1 MGSILKIFTLKNFW
15 YFFSENFLYFLK
27 RTLSLYS
34 SKWNPALFSPSSKNK
49 KIWQEKISYASG
61 NGDPQK
67 LLVLCKKK
75 TVLKFPEVT
84 FRARKMKKPTLKKL
98 LIVQE
103 IKLFNPKLKKL
114 LFFLKERFRLFHS
127 WILLFFFGWF
137 YCGFILHRF
146 VRCFYLPLILLL
158 FFECFHVTNFLYR
171 DFFLSGTSFL
181 CCCTGTATDLRELF
195 LISGVFYLI
204 LLREFSTTCLECC
217 RVSHWG
223 SKHRPSPSV
232 CLNHTVFSKRY

>member
-15 YFFSENFLYFLK
+15 YFFLENFLYFLK

-49 KIWQEKISYASG
+49 KIWQEKISYTSG

-137 YCGFILHRF
+137 YCWFHFFTSPFRQMF
-146 VRCFYLPLILLL
+146 L
-158 FFECFHVTNFLYR
+158 FTTNFTIVFWVFSCHQLSLSWLFSVRYFVFVLLYR
-171 DFFLSGTSFL
+171 DCYRFERAFFNLRRFL
-181 CCCTGTATDLRELF
+181 PDT
-195 LISGVFYLI
+195 
-204 LLREFSTTCLECC
+204 
-217 RVSHWG
+217 
-223 SKHRPSPSV
+223 PS
-232 CLNHTVFSKRY
+232 RI